1 MSELKLNRRQALTG
15 AAVAGAA
22 VLTGAVPAAAAAAA
36 RTPEADTATP
46 FGLGV
51 ASGDPLPDGVIL
63 WTRLVRDPFNAGSM
77 PARALPVAWQVAADE
92 RFHRVVRAGVAFAR
106 PELAHSVHVDVRGLA
121 AGRDYFYRFRS
132 AGQLS
137 PVGRT
142 RTAPALFAD
151 PEVLRLAVVSCQ
163 DFQNGYWPAFN
174 GLAEEDL
181 DVVFHLGDY
190 IYEGD
195 PQSLFPDRSHVP
207 PQTLGLGQL
216 RTLDDYRNR
225 HAQYKGDPALRAA
238 HAAVPWVAAAAHL
251 PPFRLRPAGP
261 FQRAGHPAVPHRPA
275 RRLLQRPRSGGSRPG
290 QRRGHPHRQRAGAM
304 ARRRA
309 DQLTRAVERH
319 RPAGH
324 DEPHPVPEPDRRLTA
339 HDRQPRPVG
348 RLPAAAGA
356 PVAAAGRAAGGEPG
370 RARR

>member
-132 AGQLS
+132 AGQWS
-137 PVGRT
+137 AART
-142 RTAPALFAD
+142 SRTATG
-151 PEVLRLAVVSCQ
+151 R
-163 DFQNGYWPAFN
+163 
-174 GLAEEDL
+174 
-181 DVVFHLGDY
+181 
-190 IYEGD
+190 
-195 PQSLFPDRSHVP
+195 RSTASP
-207 PQTLGLGQL
+207 RKTS
-216 RTLDDYRNR
+216 TSSSTS
-225 HAQYKGDPALRAA
+225 ATTSTRAT
-238 HAAVPWVAAAAHL
+238 
-251 PPFRLRPAGP
+251 R
-261 FQRAGHPAVPHRPA
+261 RASSPTATT
-275 RRLLQRPRSGGSRPG
+275 S
-290 QRRGHPHRQRAGAM
+290 
-304 ARRRA
+304 RRR
-309 DQLTRAVERH
+309 R
-319 RPAGH
+319 
-324 DEPHPVPEPDRRLTA
+324 
-339 HDRQPRPVG
+339 
-348 RLPAAAGA
+348 
-356 PVAAAGRAAGGEPG
+356 
-370 RARR
+370 